1 MTVEEPAGARA
12 AGRAAGRGGRLA
24 LAAAAAVL
32 LALAV
37 LAAGTAGPAP
47 RDPGQPL
54 VPVVPSASGTPSPA
68 PADDDAQADAPAD
81 RSTQLQVEVPVQDLV
96 VVGVLVIGALVALLL
111 RRRRAPREE
120 GPPAAARAGFGA
132 GPAAGADARPLL
144 DRALAAAEHELAP
157 GAHREPRDAVIAC
170 WLRLEEG
177 AAAAGVRRRPAQT
190 PTEFTSALIGGL
202 LPGAAEHAAL
212 DELRALYSRA
222 RFGSAPLDADAP
234 ARAAAALGAVRAGL
248 IAAGPVPPQLAGGP
262 ARGDPG

>member
-1 MTVEEPAGARA
+1 VTVDGPGG
-12 AGRAAGRGGRLA
+12 GRAAGRGGRVA
-24 LAAAAAVL
+24 LAAAVAVL

-54 VPVVPSASGTPSPA
+54 VPVVPAATGTPSPA
-68 PADDDAQADAPAD
+68 PADDDAQTDTEAA

-96 VVGVLVIGALVALLL
+96 VVAVLVVGALVALLL
-111 RRRRAPREE
+111 RRRRPRREE
-120 GPPAAARAGFGA
+120 TPAVARAGLRA

-190 PTEFTSALIGGL
+190 PTEFTTALIGGL

-248 IAAGPVPPQLAGGP
+248 IAAGPVPPQLAGGA
-262 ARGDPG
+262 ARGGAG